1 MPLKFKWFKHWKCW
15 HARTNGLWL
24 LDARIPMTKLVVT
37 HLGPHQKTHKKLVHS
52 KNLPAPTDPATHF
65 ECRTAEA
72 KKWATHGQGVN
83 VICVSICWCNKD
95 TSLSLEMLIGNIICL
110 LSLLTSSRTILN
122 PSLNWVGITGWQCI
136 HIVLLWLWDQKIDKW
151 YQLQRNATSK
161 LAKFSTRKPARVT
174 LDFHVCWIC
183 FILLIFPRRPGH
195 RSRCVFP
202 PALILAKT
210 MYHLTG
216 KNEKE
221 KTSENS
227 SQIMLPKTPIFHH
240 ANGGNP
246 KQCILLWTWK
256 RRWKWKGKA
265 ASMLNTWD
273 AQRLR
278 QKYNS

>member
-1 MPLKFKWFKHWKCW
+1 
-15 HARTNGLWL
+15 
-24 LDARIPMTKLVVT
+24 
-37 HLGPHQKTHKKLVHS
+37 
-52 KNLPAPTDPATHF
+52 
-65 ECRTAEA
+65 
-72 KKWATHGQGVN
+72 
-83 VICVSICWCNKD
+83 
-95 TSLSLEMLIGNIICL
+95 MLIGNIICL

-183 FILLIFPRRPGH
+183 FICLLIFPRRPGH
-195 RSRCVFP
+195 RSRRVFP

-246 KQCILLWTWK
+246 KHVHFIVDLKTPLEMERKSSFYAQYLRCSKIEAKIQFLELGYNTDIQCLLCNLVWTSLVLP
-256 RRWKWKGKA
+256 RTTTESGF
-265 ASMLNTWD
+265 LV
-273 AQRLR
+273 
-278 QKYNS
+278 